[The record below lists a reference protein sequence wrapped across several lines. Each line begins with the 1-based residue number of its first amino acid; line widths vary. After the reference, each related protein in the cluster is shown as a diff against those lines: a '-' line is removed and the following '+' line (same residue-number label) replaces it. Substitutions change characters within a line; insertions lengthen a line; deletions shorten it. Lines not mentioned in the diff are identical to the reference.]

1 MAYSIKPTYEP
12 MTFQEMLQPYAVYGA
27 EADRQ
32 NEAYMKLLEDARSLE
47 DLKDSDVDSEE
58 YNKYVDFKNRI
69 NSMVDEIAT
78 TGLSR
83 QTRSNLNKYRAE
95 YQSDFANMV
104 DMIKRRGE
112 LVKQQRAYLAE
123 HPNAFFD
130 VDYSNTPAIKVVE
143 GSSYTPYD
151 MDTAEKQAASDIYN
165 LYLNKGKDTTTND
178 IAAVA
183 DSVRAAYNYDTL
195 DDNKKAK
202 VDSAI
207 TNGGMAAY
215 KAFTDY
221 AYKQQLDQAK
231 LAKAN
236 ADAYKSAYGRYQM
249 TGERVGGRSG
259 GSAGVVRGSAAGS
272 TGYSGRFEKHI
283 FPGAYGGVSVQMN
296 PSKDAKGNNVYTYK
310 GIDKKD
316 HVISEAD
323 YKATYVDDGRTT
335 YTDAEKEFLRNIYGG
350 IPVSGRYFGHDMTV
364 FKNNDGNIVKVV
376 DANGNIV
383 DTNGSSKVDIYK
395 AYKGVDKP
403 PRVMTLSS
411 DAYEN
416 LYSASGN
423 KYSKPFEYDG
433 TKKEY
438 IKSKR
443 DGEKIDQ
450 DVITNYEEYDDIMSR
465 YDSSNVYAGTKK
477 VLNEFIKE
485 ITGVGNDND
494 VMEKLKEVFN
504 LGYHIEITFY
514 GNARKNKIKQFQINL
529 IHDEDD
535 AKPQNTNNADNGGNN
550 NQNQDGQ
557 QQQQQQQQQSAD
569 SSSMNNNAS
578 AAASQIDTTAELN
591 ANAVID

>member
-27 EADRQ
+27 EEERQ
-32 NEAYMKLLEDARSLE
+32 NDAYMKLIEDARSLE
-47 DLKDSDVDSEE
+47 DLKDSGVDSEE

-69 NSMVDEIAT
+69 NSMVDEISA

-83 QTRSNLNKYRAE
+83 QTRDNLNKYRAE

-104 DMIKRRGE
+104 DRIKRRGE
-112 LVKQQRAYLAE
+112 LVKQQRTYLAE

-249 TGERVGGRSG
+249 TGERVGRSSG
-259 GSAGVVRGSAAGS
+259 GSAGVASGGAAGS
-272 TGYSGRFEKHI
+272 TGYSGRFVKHI
-283 FPGAYGGVSVQMN
+283 FPGVYGGVSVQMN

-323 YKATYVDDGRTT
+323 YKAMYVDDGRTT
-335 YTDAEKEFLRNIYGG
+335 YTNAEKEFLRNIYGG
-350 IPVSGRYFGHDMTV
+350 IPVSEKNFGYDMTV
-364 FKNNDGNIVKVV
+364 FKNNDGNVVKVV

-383 DTNGSSKVDIYK
+383 DTNGSSRTDIYK
-395 AYKGVDKP
+395 AYKGVDKLP
-403 PRVMTLSS
+403 KVMTLSS

-416 LYSASGN
+416 LYSVSGN
-423 KYSKPFEYDG
+423 KYKKPFEYDG

-438 IKSKR
+438 INSKR
-443 DGEKIDQ
+443 DGGQIKQ
-450 DVITNYEEYDDIMSR
+450 YVITDYEEYDDIMSGF
-465 YDSSNVYAGTKK
+465 DSSNVYAGAKK
-477 VLNEFIKE
+477 ALNEFIKE
-485 ITGVGNDND
+485 ITGVKDDND

-504 LGYHIEITFY
+504 LGYHIEVTFY
-514 GNARKNKIKQFQINL
+514 GNTRNNKIKQFQINL
-529 IHDEDD
+529 YRDEDD
-535 AKPQNTNNADNGGNN
+535 AKRQDNNKQNESSQEDN
-550 NQNQDGQ
+550 Q
-557 QQQQQQQQQSAD
+557 QHQTQQRTQRAD
-569 SSSMNNNAS
+569 SSSVSVNPAS
-578 AAASQIDTTAELN
+578 AESQIDTTAELN
-591 ANAVID
+591 GNIVIE

>member
-1 MAYSIKPTYEP
+1 

-27 EADRQ
+27 EEERQ
-32 NEAYMKLLEDARSLE
+32 NDAYMKLLEDARSLE
-47 DLKDSDVDSEE
+47 DLKDSSVDSEE

-69 NSMVDEIAT
+69 NSMVDEISA

-83 QTRSNLNKYRAE
+83 QTRDNLNKYRAE

-104 DMIKRRGE
+104 DRIKRRGE

-249 TGERVGGRSG
+249 TGERVGRSSG
-259 GSAGVVRGSAAGS
+259 GSAGVARGGTAGS

-283 FPGAYGGVSVQMN
+283 FPGVYGGVSVQMN

-323 YKATYVDDGRTT
+323 YKAMNVNDGRTT

-350 IPVSGRYFGHDMTV
+350 IPVSERYFGYDMTV
-364 FKNNDGNIVKVV
+364 FKNNDGNVVKVV

-383 DTNGSSKVDIYK
+383 DTNGSSRTDIYK
-395 AYKGVDKP
+395 AYKGVDKLP
-403 PRVMTLSS
+403 KVMTLSS

-416 LYSASGN
+416 LYSVSGN
-423 KYSKPFEYDG
+423 KYKKPFEYDG

-438 IKSKR
+438 INSKR
-443 DGEKIDQ
+443 DGEKIYQ

-477 VLNEFIKE
+477 ALNEFIKE
-485 ITGVGNDND
+485 ITGVKDDNE

-504 LGYHIEITFY
+504 LGYHIEVTFY
-514 GNARKNKIKQFQINL
+514 GNTRNNKIKQFQINL
-529 IHDEDD
+529 YRDEDD
-535 AKPQNTNNADNGGNN
+535 AKRQNN
-550 NQNQDGQ
+550 NKQNESSHEDNQ
-557 QQQQQQQQQSAD
+557 QQQTQQRTQRAD
-569 SSSMNNNAS
+569 SSSVSVNSAS
-578 AAASQIDTTAELN
+578 AEPQIDTTAELN
-591 ANAVID
+591 GNIVIE

>member
-12 MTFQEMLQPYAVYGA
+12 MTFQEMLQPYAVYSA
-27 EADRQ
+27 EEERQ
-32 NEAYMKLLEDARSLE
+32 NDAYMKLLEDARSLE
-47 DLKDSDVDSEE
+47 DLKDSGVDSEE

-69 NSMVDEIAT
+69 NSMVDEISA

-83 QTRSNLNKYRAE
+83 QTRDNLNKYRAE

-104 DMIKRRGE
+104 DRIKRRGE

-165 LYLNKGKDTTTND
+165 LYLNKGKNTTTND

-249 TGERVGGRSG
+249 TGERVGRSSG
-259 GSAGVVRGSAAGS
+259 GSAGVARGNTAGS

-283 FPGAYGGVSVQMN
+283 FPGVYGGVSIQMN

-323 YKATYVDDGRTT
+323 YKAMYVDDGRTT

-350 IPVSGRYFGHDMTV
+350 IPVSEKNFGYDMTV
-364 FKNNDGNIVKVV
+364 FKNNDGNVVKIVN
-376 DANGNIV
+376 ANGNIV
-383 DTNGSSKVDIYK
+383 DTNGSSKTDIYK
-395 AYKGVDKP
+395 AYKGVDKLP
-403 PRVMTLSS
+403 KVMTLSS

-416 LYSASGN
+416 LYSVSGN
-423 KYSKPFEYDG
+423 KYKKPFEYDG

-438 IKSKR
+438 INSKR
-443 DGEKIDQ
+443 NGEQIGQ
-450 DVITNYEEYDDIMSR
+450 DVITDYEEYDDIMSR
-465 YDSSNVYAGTKK
+465 YDSSNIYAGTKK
-477 VLNEFIKE
+477 ALNEFIKE
-485 ITGVGNDND
+485 ITGVKYDNE

-504 LGYHIEITFY
+504 LGYHIEVTFY
-514 GNARKNKIKQFQINL
+514 GNTRNNKIKQFQINL
-529 IHDEDD
+529 YRDEDD
-535 AKPQNTNNADNGGNN
+535 AKRQNN
-550 NQNQDGQ
+550 NKHNESSQEDNQ
-557 QQQQQQQQQSAD
+557 QQQTQQRTQRAD
-569 SSSMNNNAS
+569 SSRVSVNPAS
-578 AAASQIDTTAELN
+578 AEPQIDTTAELN
-591 ANAVID
+591 GNIVIE

>member
-27 EADRQ
+27 EEERQ
-32 NEAYMKLLEDARSLE
+32 NDAYMKLLEDARSLE
-47 DLKDSDVDSEE
+47 DLKDSGVDSEE

-69 NSMVDEIAT
+69 NSMVDEISA

-83 QTRSNLNKYRAE
+83 QTRDNLNKYRAE

-104 DMIKRRGE
+104 DRIKRRGE

-195 DDNKKAK
+195 DDNKKAR

-249 TGERVGGRSG
+249 TGERVGRSSG
-259 GSAGVVRGSAAGS
+259 GSASVVRGRTTGS

-283 FPGAYGGVSVQMN
+283 FPGEYGGVSVQMN

-323 YKATYVDDGRTT
+323 YKAMYVDDGRTT

-350 IPVSGRYFGHDMTV
+350 IPVSEKNFGYDMTV
-364 FKNNDGNIVKVV
+364 FKNNDGNVVKVV

-383 DTNGSSKVDIYK
+383 DTNGSSRTDIYK
-395 AYKGVDKP
+395 AYKGIDKLP
-403 PRVMTLSS
+403 KVMTLSS

-416 LYSASGN
+416 LYSVSGD
-423 KYSKPFEYDG
+423 KYKKPFEYDG

-438 IKSKR
+438 INSKR
-443 DGEKIDQ
+443 NGEKIDQ

-477 VLNEFIKE
+477 ALNEFIKE
-485 ITGVGNDND
+485 ITGVKDDNEM
-494 VMEKLKEVFN
+494 MEKLKEVFN
-504 LGYHIEITFY
+504 LGYHIEVTFY
-514 GNARKNKIKQFQINL
+514 GNTRNNKIKQFQINL
-529 IHDEDD
+529 YRDEDD
-535 AKPQNTNNADNGGNN
+535 AKRQNN
-550 NQNQDGQ
+550 NKRNESSQEDNQ
-557 QQQQQQQQQSAD
+557 QQQTQQRTQRAD
-569 SSSMNNNAS
+569 SSSVSVNPAS
-578 AAASQIDTTAELN
+578 AESQIDTTAELN
-591 ANAVID
+591 GNIVIE

>member
-1 MAYSIKPTYEP
+1 

-27 EADRQ
+27 EEERQ
-32 NEAYMKLLEDARSLE
+32 NDAYMKLLEDARSLE
-47 DLKDSDVDSEE
+47 DLKDSAVDSEE

-69 NSMVDEIAT
+69 NSMVDEISA

-83 QTRSNLNKYRAE
+83 QTRDNLNKYRAE
-95 YQSDFANMV
+95 YQSNFANMV
-104 DMIKRRGE
+104 DRIKRRGE

-183 DSVRAAYNYDTL
+183 NSVRAAYNYDTL

-221 AYKQQLDQAK
+221 VYKQQLNQAK

-249 TGERVGGRSG
+249 TGERVGRSSG
-259 GSAGVVRGSAAGS
+259 GSLGVVRGGTTGS
-272 TGYSGRFEKHI
+272 TGYSGIFEKHI

-323 YKATYVDDGRTT
+323 YKAMYVDDGRTT

-350 IPVSGRYFGHDMTV
+350 IPVSEKNFGYDMTV
-364 FKNNDGNIVKVV
+364 FKNNDGNVVKVV

-383 DTNGSSKVDIYK
+383 DTNGSSRTDIYK
-395 AYKGVDKP
+395 AYKGVDKLP
-403 PRVMTLSS
+403 KIMTLSS

-416 LYSASGN
+416 LYSVSGN
-423 KYSKPFEYDG
+423 KYKKPFEYDG

-438 IKSKR
+438 INSKR
-443 DGEKIDQ
+443 NGEQIDQ
-450 DVITNYEEYDDIMSR
+450 DVITDYEEYDDIMSR
-465 YDSSNVYAGTKK
+465 YDSSNIYAGTKK
-477 VLNEFIKE
+477 ALNEFIKE
-485 ITGVGNDND
+485 ITGVKYDNE

-504 LGYHIEITFY
+504 LGYHIEVTFY
-514 GNARKNKIKQFQINL
+514 GNTRNNKIKQFQINL
-529 IHDEDD
+529 YRDEDD
-535 AKPQNTNNADNGGNN
+535 AKRQNN
-550 NQNQDGQ
+550 NKQNESSQEDNQ
-557 QQQQQQQQQSAD
+557 QQQTQQRTQRAN
-569 SSSMNNNAS
+569 SSSVSVNQAS
-578 AAASQIDTTAELN
+578 VEPQIDTTAELN
-591 ANAVID
+591 GNIVIE

>member
-1 MAYSIKPTYEP
+1 

-27 EADRQ
+27 EEERQ
-32 NEAYMKLLEDARSLE
+32 NDAYMKLLEDARSLE
-47 DLKDSDVDSEE
+47 DLKDSGVDSEE

-69 NSMVDEIAT
+69 NSMVDEISA

-83 QTRSNLNKYRAE
+83 QTRDNLNKYRAE

-104 DMIKRRGE
+104 DRIKRRGE
-112 LVKQQRAYLAE
+112 LVKQQRAYLVE

-207 TNGGMAAY
+207 TNGGIAAY

-221 AYKQQLDQAK
+221 AYKQQLNQAK

-249 TGERVGGRSG
+249 TGERVGRSSG
-259 GSAGVVRGSAAGS
+259 GSAGVVRGRTTGS
-272 TGYSGRFEKHI
+272 TDYSGRFEKHI
-283 FPGAYGGVSVQMN
+283 FPGAYGGESVQMN
-296 PSKDAKGNNVYTYK
+296 PSKDAKGNNVYTDK

-323 YKATYVDDGRTT
+323 YKAMYVDDGRTT

-350 IPVSGRYFGHDMTV
+350 IPVSEKNFGYDMTV
-364 FKNNDGNIVKVV
+364 FKNNDGNVVKVV

-383 DTNGSSKVDIYK
+383 DTNGSSRTDIYK
-395 AYKGVDKP
+395 AYKGIDRLPK
-403 PRVMTLSS
+403 VMTLSS
-411 DAYEN
+411 DTYEN
-416 LYSASGN
+416 LYSVSGN
-423 KYSKPFEYDG
+423 KYKKPFEYDG

-438 IKSKR
+438 INSKR
-443 DGEKIDQ
+443 NGEKIDQ

-477 VLNEFIKE
+477 ALNEFIKE
-485 ITGVGNDND
+485 ITGVKDDNE

-504 LGYHIEITFY
+504 LGYHIEVTFY
-514 GNARKNKIKQFQINL
+514 GNTRNNKIKQFQINL
-529 IHDEDD
+529 YRDEDD
-535 AKPQNTNNADNGGNN
+535 AKRQNN
-550 NQNQDGQ
+550 NKRNESSQEDNQ
-557 QQQQQQQQQSAD
+557 QQQTQQRTQRAD
-569 SSSMNNNAS
+569 SSSVSVNSAS
-578 AAASQIDTTAELN
+578 AEPQIDTTAELN
-591 ANAVID
+591 GNIVIE

>member
-27 EADRQ
+27 EEERQ
-32 NEAYMKLLEDARSLE
+32 NDAYMKLLEDARSLE
-47 DLKDSDVDSEE
+47 DLKDSAVDSEE

-69 NSMVDEIAT
+69 NSMVDEISA

-83 QTRSNLNKYRAE
+83 QTRDNLNKYRAE

-104 DMIKRRGE
+104 DRIKRRGE

-165 LYLNKGKDTTTND
+165 LYLNKGKNTTTND

-249 TGERVGGRSG
+249 TGERVGRSSG
-259 GSAGVVRGSAAGS
+259 GSAGVARGGTAGS

-283 FPGAYGGVSVQMN
+283 FPGVYGGVSVQMN

-323 YKATYVDDGRTT
+323 YKSMYVDDGRTT

-350 IPVSGRYFGHDMTV
+350 IPVSEKNFGYDMTV
-364 FKNNDGNIVKVV
+364 FKNNDGNVVKVV
-376 DANGNIV
+376 NANGNIV
-383 DTNGSSKVDIYK
+383 DTNGSSKTDIYK
-395 AYKGVDKP
+395 AYKGVDKLP
-403 PRVMTLSS
+403 KVMTLSS

-416 LYSASGN
+416 LYSVSGN
-423 KYSKPFEYDG
+423 KYKKPFEYDG

-438 IKSKR
+438 INSKR
-443 DGEKIDQ
+443 NGEKIDQ
-450 DVITNYEEYDDIMSR
+450 DVITDYEEYDDIMSR

-477 VLNEFIKE
+477 ALNEFIKE
-485 ITGVGNDND
+485 ITGVKDDNE

-504 LGYHIEITFY
+504 LGYHIEVTFY
-514 GNARKNKIKQFQINL
+514 GNTRNNKIKQFQINL
-529 IHDEDD
+529 YRDEND
-535 AKPQNTNNADNGGNN
+535 AKRQNN
-550 NQNQDGQ
+550 NKQNESSQEDNQ
-557 QQQQQQQQQSAD
+557 QQQTQQRAQRAD
-569 SSSMNNNAS
+569 SSSVNVNHTS
-578 AAASQIDTTAELN
+578 AVPQIDTTAELN
-591 ANAVID
+591 GNIVIE

>member
-27 EADRQ
+27 EEERQ
-32 NEAYMKLLEDARSLE
+32 NDAYMKLLEDARSLE
-47 DLKDSDVDSEE
+47 DLKDSAVDSEE

-69 NSMVDEIAT
+69 NSMVDEISA

-83 QTRSNLNKYRAE
+83 QTRDNLNKYRAE
-95 YQSDFANMV
+95 YQSNFANIV
-104 DMIKRRGE
+104 DRIKRRGE
-112 LVKQQRAYLAE
+112 LVRQQRAYLAE

-202 VDSAI
+202 IDSAI

-249 TGERVGGRSG
+249 TGERVGRSSG
-259 GSAGVVRGSAAGS
+259 GSAGVTRGGTAGS

-323 YKATYVDDGRTT
+323 YKAMNVDDGRTT

-350 IPVSGRYFGHDMTV
+350 IPVSEKNFGYDMTV
-364 FKNNDGNIVKVV
+364 FKNNDGNVVKVV

-383 DTNGSSKVDIYK
+383 DTNGSSRTDIYK
-395 AYKGVDKP
+395 AYKGVDKLP
-403 PRVMTLSS
+403 KVMTLSS

-416 LYSASGN
+416 LYSVSGN
-423 KYSKPFEYDG
+423 KYKKPFEYDG

-438 IKSKR
+438 INSKR

-465 YDSSNVYAGTKK
+465 YDSSNIYAGTKK
-477 VLNEFIKE
+477 ALNEFIKE
-485 ITGVGNDND
+485 ITGVKDDNE

-504 LGYHIEITFY
+504 LGYHIEVTFY
-514 GNARKNKIKQFQINL
+514 GNTRNNKIKQFQINL
-529 IHDEDD
+529 YRDEDD
-535 AKPQNTNNADNGGNN
+535 AKRQNN
-550 NQNQDGQ
+550 NKQNESSQEDNQ
-557 QQQQQQQQQSAD
+557 QQQTQQRTQRAD
-569 SSSMNNNAS
+569 SSRVSVNPAS
-578 AAASQIDTTAELN
+578 AESQIDTTAELN
-591 ANAVID
+591 GNIVIE

>member
-27 EADRQ
+27 EEERQ
-32 NEAYMKLLEDARSLE
+32 NDAYMKLLEDARSLE
-47 DLKDSDVDSEE
+47 DLKDIAVDSEE

-69 NSMVDEIAT
+69 NSMVDEISA

-83 QTRSNLNKYRAE
+83 QTRDNLNKYRAE
-95 YQSDFANMV
+95 YQSNFANMV
-104 DMIKRRGE
+104 DRIKRRGE

-165 LYLNKGKDTTTND
+165 LYLNKGKNTTTND

-249 TGERVGGRSG
+249 TGERVGRSSG
-259 GSAGVVRGSAAGS
+259 GSAGITRGGTAGS

-323 YKATYVDDGRTT
+323 YKAMNVDDGRTT

-350 IPVSGRYFGHDMTV
+350 IPVSEKNFGYDMTV
-364 FKNNDGNIVKVV
+364 FKNNDGNVVKVV

-383 DTNGSSKVDIYK
+383 DTNGSSRTDIYK
-395 AYKGVDKP
+395 AYKGVDKLP
-403 PRVMTLSS
+403 KVMTLSS

-416 LYSASGN
+416 LYSVSGN
-423 KYSKPFEYDG
+423 KYKKPFEYDG

-438 IKSKR
+438 INSKR

-477 VLNEFIKE
+477 ALNEFIKE
-485 ITGVGNDND
+485 ITGVKDDNE

-504 LGYHIEITFY
+504 LGYHIEVTFY
-514 GNARKNKIKQFQINL
+514 GNTRNNKIKQFQINL
-529 IHDEDD
+529 YRDEDD
-535 AKPQNTNNADNGGNN
+535 AKRQNN
-550 NQNQDGQ
+550 NKRNESSQEDNQ
-557 QQQQQQQQQSAD
+557 QQQTQQQTQRAD
-569 SSSMNNNAS
+569 SSSVSVNSAS
-578 AAASQIDTTAELN
+578 AEPQIDTTAELN
-591 ANAVID
+591 GNIVIE

>member
-27 EADRQ
+27 EEERQ
-32 NEAYMKLLEDARSLE
+32 NDAYMKLLEDARSLE
-47 DLKDSDVDSEE
+47 DLKDSTVDSEE

-69 NSMVDEIAT
+69 NSMVDEISA

-83 QTRSNLNKYRAE
+83 QTRDNLNKYRAE

-104 DMIKRRGE
+104 DRIKRRGE

-221 AYKQQLDQAK
+221 AYKQQLNQAK

-249 TGERVGGRSG
+249 TGERVGRSSG
-259 GSAGVVRGSAAGS
+259 GSSGVVRGGTTGS

-323 YKATYVDDGRTT
+323 YKAMYVDDGRTT

-350 IPVSGRYFGHDMTV
+350 IPVSEKNFGYDMTV
-364 FKNNDGNIVKVV
+364 FKNNDGNVVKVV

-383 DTNGSSKVDIYK
+383 DTNGSSRTDIYK
-395 AYKGVDKP
+395 AYKGIDKLP
-403 PRVMTLSS
+403 KVMTLSS

-416 LYSASGN
+416 LYSVSGN
-423 KYSKPFEYDG
+423 KYKKPFEYDG

-438 IKSKR
+438 INSKR

-477 VLNEFIKE
+477 ALNEFIKE
-485 ITGVGNDND
+485 ITGVKDDNE

-504 LGYHIEITFY
+504 LGYHIEVTFY
-514 GNARKNKIKQFQINL
+514 GNTRNNKIKQFQINL
-529 IHDEDD
+529 YRDEDD
-535 AKPQNTNNADNGGNN
+535 AKRQNN
-550 NQNQDGQ
+550 NKQNESSQKDNQ
-557 QQQQQQQQQSAD
+557 QQQTQQRTQRAD
-569 SSSMNNNAS
+569 SSSVSVNPAS
-578 AAASQIDTTAELN
+578 AESQIDTTAELN
-591 ANAVID
+591 GNIVIE

>member
-27 EADRQ
+27 EEERQ
-32 NEAYMKLLEDARSLE
+32 NDAYMKLLEDARSLE
-47 DLKDSDVDSEE
+47 DLKDSGVDSEE

-69 NSMVDEIAT
+69 NSMVDEISA

-83 QTRSNLNKYRAE
+83 QTRDNLNKYRAE

-104 DMIKRRGE
+104 DRIKRRGE

-183 DSVRAAYNYDTL
+183 NSVRAAYNYDTL

-221 AYKQQLDQAK
+221 VYKQQLNQAK

-249 TGERVGGRSG
+249 TGERVGRSSG
-259 GSAGVVRGSAAGS
+259 GSLGVVRGGTTGS
-272 TGYSGRFEKHI
+272 TGYSGIFEKHI

-323 YKATYVDDGRTT
+323 YKAMYVDDGRTT

-350 IPVSGRYFGHDMTV
+350 IPVSEKNFGYDMTV
-364 FKNNDGNIVKVV
+364 FKNNDGNVVKVV
-376 DANGNIV
+376 NANGNIV
-383 DTNGSSKVDIYK
+383 DTNGSSKTDIYK
-395 AYKGVDKP
+395 AYKGVDKLP
-403 PRVMTLSS
+403 KVMTLSS

-416 LYSASGN
+416 LYSVSGN
-423 KYSKPFEYDG
+423 KYKKPFEYDG

-438 IKSKR
+438 INSKR

-477 VLNEFIKE
+477 ALNEFIKE
-485 ITGVGNDND
+485 ITGVKDDNE

-504 LGYHIEITFY
+504 LGYHIEVTFY
-514 GNARKNKIKQFQINL
+514 GNTRNNKIKQFQINL
-529 IHDEDD
+529 YRDEDD
-535 AKPQNTNNADNGGNN
+535 AKRQNN
-550 NQNQDGQ
+550 NKQNESSQEDNQ
-557 QQQQQQQQQSAD
+557 QQQTQQRTQRAD
-569 SSSMNNNAS
+569 SSSVSVNPAS
-578 AAASQIDTTAELN
+578 AEPQIDTTAELN
-591 ANAVID
+591 GNIVIE

>member
-27 EADRQ
+27 EEERQ
-32 NEAYMKLLEDARSLE
+32 NDAYMKLLEDARSLE
-47 DLKDSDVDSEE
+47 DLKDSSVDSEE

-69 NSMVDEIAT
+69 NSMVDEISA

-83 QTRSNLNKYRAE
+83 QTRDNLNKYRAE
-95 YQSDFANMV
+95 YQSNFANMV
-104 DMIKRRGE
+104 DRIKRRGE

-221 AYKQQLDQAK
+221 AYKQQLNQAK

-249 TGERVGGRSG
+249 TGERVGRSSG
-259 GSAGVVRGSAAGS
+259 GSAGVVRGRTTGS

-323 YKATYVDDGRTT
+323 YKAMYVDDGRTT

-350 IPVSGRYFGHDMTV
+350 IPVSERYFGYDMTV
-364 FKNNDGNIVKVV
+364 FKNNDGNVVKVV
-376 DANGNIV
+376 NANGNIV
-383 DTNGSSKVDIYK
+383 DTNGSSRTDIYK
-395 AYKGVDKP
+395 AYKGIDKLP
-403 PRVMTLSS
+403 KVMTLSS

-416 LYSASGN
+416 LYSVNGN
-423 KYSKPFEYDG
+423 KYKKPFEYDG

-438 IKSKR
+438 INSKR
-443 DGEKIDQ
+443 DGEQIDQ
-450 DVITNYEEYDDIMSR
+450 DVITDYEEYDDIMSK
-465 YDSSNVYAGTKK
+465 YDSSNIYAGTKK
-477 VLNEFIKE
+477 ALNEFIKE
-485 ITGVGNDND
+485 ITGVKDDNE

-504 LGYHIEITFY
+504 LGYHIEVTFY
-514 GNARKNKIKQFQINL
+514 GNTRNNKIKQFQINL
-529 IHDEDD
+529 YRDEDD
-535 AKPQNTNNADNGGNN
+535 AKRQNN
-550 NQNQDGQ
+550 NKQNESSQEDNQ
-557 QQQQQQQQQSAD
+557 QQQTHQRTQRAD
-569 SSSMNNNAS
+569 SSSVSVNPAS
-578 AAASQIDTTAELN
+578 AESQIDTTAELN
-591 ANAVID
+591 GNIVIE

>member
-27 EADRQ
+27 EEERQ
-32 NEAYMKLLEDARSLE
+32 NDAYMKLLEDARSLE
-47 DLKDSDVDSEE
+47 DLKDSAVDSEE

-69 NSMVDEIAT
+69 NSMVDEISA

-83 QTRSNLNKYRAE
+83 QTRDNLNKYRAE
-95 YQSDFANMV
+95 YQSNFANMV
-104 DMIKRRGE
+104 DRIKRRGE
-112 LVKQQRAYLAE
+112 LVRQQRAYLAE

-165 LYLNKGKDTTTND
+165 LYLNKGKDATTND
-178 IAAVA
+178 IAAIA

-195 DDNKKAK
+195 DDNNKAK

-221 AYKQQLDQAK
+221 AYKQQLNQAK

-249 TGERVGGRSG
+249 TGERVGRSSG
-259 GSAGVVRGSAAGS
+259 GSAGIARGGTTGS
-272 TGYSGRFEKHI
+272 TGYLGRFEKHI

-296 PSKDAKGNNVYTYK
+296 PSRDAKGNNVYTYK

-323 YKATYVDDGRTT
+323 YKAMYVDDGRTT

-350 IPVSGRYFGHDMTV
+350 IPVSEKNFGYDMTV
-364 FKNNDGNIVKVV
+364 FKNNDGNVVKVV

-383 DTNGSSKVDIYK
+383 DTNGSSRTDIYK
-395 AYKGVDKP
+395 AYKGVDKLP
-403 PRVMTLSS
+403 KVMTLSS

-416 LYSASGN
+416 LYSVSGN
-423 KYSKPFEYDG
+423 KYKKPFEYDG

-438 IKSKR
+438 INSKR

-477 VLNEFIKE
+477 ALNEFIKE
-485 ITGVGNDND
+485 ITGVKDDNE

-504 LGYHIEITFY
+504 LGYHIEVTFY
-514 GNARKNKIKQFQINL
+514 GNTRNNKIKQFQINL
-529 IHDEDD
+529 YRDEDN
-535 AKPQNTNNADNGGNN
+535 AKRQNN
-550 NQNQDGQ
+550 NKQNESSQEDNQ
-557 QQQQQQQQQSAD
+557 QQQTQQRTQIAD
-569 SSSMNNNAS
+569 SSKVSVNPAS
-578 AAASQIDTTAELN
+578 AESQIDTTAELN
-591 ANAVID
+591 GNIVIE

>member
-27 EADRQ
+27 EEERQ
-32 NEAYMKLLEDARSLE
+32 NDAYMKLLEDARSLE
-47 DLKDSDVDSEE
+47 DLKDSGVDSEE

-69 NSMVDEIAT
+69 NSMVDEISA

-83 QTRSNLNKYRAE
+83 QTRDNLNKYRTE
-95 YQSDFANMV
+95 YQSNFANMV
-104 DMIKRRGE
+104 DRIKRRGE

-165 LYLNKGKDTTTND
+165 LYLNKGKNTTTND

-195 DDNKKAK
+195 DDNNKAK

-249 TGERVGGRSG
+249 TGERVGRSSG
-259 GSAGVVRGSAAGS
+259 GSAGVARGGTAGS

-283 FPGAYGGVSVQMN
+283 FPGVYGGVSIQMN

-323 YKATYVDDGRTT
+323 YKAMYVDDGRTT

-350 IPVSGRYFGHDMTV
+350 IPVSEKNFGYDMTV
-364 FKNNDGNIVKVV
+364 FKNNDGNVVKVV
-376 DANGNIV
+376 NANGNIV
-383 DTNGSSKVDIYK
+383 DTNGSSRTDIYK
-395 AYKGVDKP
+395 AYKGVDKLP
-403 PRVMTLSS
+403 KVMTLSS

-416 LYSASGN
+416 LYSVSGN
-423 KYSKPFEYDG
+423 KYKKPFEYDG

-438 IKSKR
+438 INSKR
-443 DGEKIDQ
+443 NGEKIDQ

-477 VLNEFIKE
+477 ALNEFIKE
-485 ITGVGNDND
+485 ITGVKNDND

-504 LGYHIEITFY
+504 LGYHIEVTFY
-514 GNARKNKIKQFQINL
+514 GNTRNNKIKQFQINL
-529 IHDEDD
+529 YRDEDD
-535 AKPQNTNNADNGGNN
+535 AKRQNN
-550 NQNQDGQ
+550 NKQNESSQEDNQ
-557 QQQQQQQQQSAD
+557 QQQTQQRTQRAD
-569 SSSMNNNAS
+569 SSSVSVNPAS
-578 AAASQIDTTAELN
+578 AVPQIDTTAELN
-591 ANAVID
+591 GNIVIE

>member
-27 EADRQ
+27 EEERQ
-32 NEAYMKLLEDARSLE
+32 NDAYMKLLEDARSLE
-47 DLKDSDVDSEE
+47 DLKDSAVDSEE

-69 NSMVDEIAT
+69 NSMVDEISA

-83 QTRSNLNKYRAE
+83 QTRDNLNKYRAE

-104 DMIKRRGE
+104 DRIKRRGE
-112 LVKQQRAYLAE
+112 LVRQQRAYLAE

-221 AYKQQLDQAK
+221 AYKQQLNQAK

-249 TGERVGGRSG
+249 TGERVGRSSG
-259 GSAGVVRGSAAGS
+259 GSAGIAGGGTAGS

-323 YKATYVDDGRTT
+323 YKAMNVDDGRTT
-335 YTDAEKEFLRNIYGG
+335 YTEAEKEFLRNIYGG
-350 IPVSGRYFGHDMTV
+350 IPVSEKNFGYDMTV
-364 FKNNDGNIVKVV
+364 FKNNDGNVVKVV
-376 DANGNIV
+376 NANGNIV
-383 DTNGSSKVDIYK
+383 DTNGSSRTDIYK
-395 AYKGVDKP
+395 AYKGVDKLP
-403 PRVMTLSS
+403 KVMTLSS

-416 LYSASGN
+416 LYSISGN
-423 KYSKPFEYDG
+423 KYKKPFEYDG

-438 IKSKR
+438 INSKR

-477 VLNEFIKE
+477 ALNEFIKE
-485 ITGVGNDND
+485 ITGVKDDNE

-514 GNARKNKIKQFQINL
+514 GNTRNNKIKQFQINL
-529 IHDEDD
+529 YRDEDD
-535 AKPQNTNNADNGGNN
+535 AKRQNN
-550 NQNQDGQ
+550 NKQNESSQEDNQ
-557 QQQQQQQQQSAD
+557 QQQTQQRTQRAD
-569 SSSMNNNAS
+569 SSSVSVSPAS
-578 AAASQIDTTAELN
+578 AESQIDTTAELN
-591 ANAVID
+591 GNIVIE

>member
-27 EADRQ
+27 EEERQ
-32 NEAYMKLLEDARSLE
+32 NDAYMKLLEDARSLE
-47 DLKDSDVDSEE
+47 DLKDSAVDSEE

-69 NSMVDEIAT
+69 NSMVDEISA

-83 QTRSNLNKYRAE
+83 QTRDNLNKYRAE
-95 YQSDFANMV
+95 YQSNFANMV
-104 DMIKRRGE
+104 DRIKRRGE
-112 LVKQQRAYLAE
+112 LVRQQRAYLAE

-195 DDNKKAK
+195 DDNKKAR

-249 TGERVGGRSG
+249 TGERVGRSRG
-259 GSAGVVRGSAAGS
+259 GSAGVTRGGTAGS

-283 FPGAYGGVSVQMN
+283 FPGIYGGVSVQMN

-323 YKATYVDDGRTT
+323 YKAMYVDDGRTT

-350 IPVSGRYFGHDMTV
+350 IPVSEKNFGYDMTV
-364 FKNNDGNIVKVV
+364 FKNNDGNVVKVV

-383 DTNGSSKVDIYK
+383 DTNGSSRTDIYK
-395 AYKGVDKP
+395 AYKGVDKLP
-403 PRVMTLSS
+403 KVMTLSS

-416 LYSASGN
+416 LYSVSGN
-423 KYSKPFEYDG
+423 KYKKPFEYDG

-438 IKSKR
+438 INSKK

-477 VLNEFIKE
+477 ALNEFIKE
-485 ITGVGNDND
+485 ITGVRDDNE

-504 LGYHIEITFY
+504 LGYHIEVTFY
-514 GNARKNKIKQFQINL
+514 GNTRNNKIKQFQINL
-529 IHDEDD
+529 YRDEDD
-535 AKPQNTNNADNGGNN
+535 AKRQNN
-550 NQNQDGQ
+550 NKQNESSQEDNQ
-557 QQQQQQQQQSAD
+557 QQQTQQRTQRAD
-569 SSSMNNNAS
+569 SSRVSVNPAS
-578 AAASQIDTTAELN
+578 AESQIDTTAELN
-591 ANAVID
+591 GNIVIE

>member
-27 EADRQ
+27 EEERQ
-32 NEAYMKLLEDARSLE
+32 NDAYMKLLEDARSLE
-47 DLKDSDVDSEE
+47 DLKDSAVDNEE

-69 NSMVDEIAT
+69 NSMVDEISA

-83 QTRSNLNKYRAE
+83 QTRDNLNKYRAE

-104 DMIKRRGE
+104 DRIKRRGE

-151 MDTAEKQAASDIYN
+151 MDTAEKQVASDIYN

-249 TGERVGGRSG
+249 TGERVGRSSG
-259 GSAGVVRGSAAGS
+259 GSAGVVRGRTTGS

-323 YKATYVDDGRTT
+323 YKAMYVDDGRTT

-350 IPVSGRYFGHDMTV
+350 IPVSEKNFGYDMTV
-364 FKNNDGNIVKVV
+364 FKNNDGNVVKVV

-383 DTNGSSKVDIYK
+383 DTNGSSRTDIYK
-395 AYKGVDKP
+395 AYKGIDKLP
-403 PRVMTLSS
+403 KVMTLSS

-416 LYSASGN
+416 LYSVNGN
-423 KYSKPFEYDG
+423 KYKKPFEYNG

-438 IKSKR
+438 INSKR
-443 DGEKIDQ
+443 DGEQIDQ
-450 DVITNYEEYDDIMSR
+450 DVITDYDEYDDIMSK
-465 YDSSNVYAGTKK
+465 YDSSNIYAGTKK
-477 VLNEFIKE
+477 ALNEFIKE
-485 ITGVGNDND
+485 ITGVKDDNE

-504 LGYHIEITFY
+504 LGYHIEVTFY
-514 GNARKNKIKQFQINL
+514 GNTRNNKIKQFQINL
-529 IHDEDD
+529 YRDEDD
-535 AKPQNTNNADNGGNN
+535 AKRQNN
-550 NQNQDGQ
+550 NKQNESSQEDNQ
-557 QQQQQQQQQSAD
+557 QQQTQQRTQRAD
-569 SSSMNNNAS
+569 SSSVSVNPAS
-578 AAASQIDTTAELN
+578 AESQIDTTAELN
-591 ANAVID
+591 GNIVIE

>member
-27 EADRQ
+27 EEERQ
-32 NEAYMKLLEDARSLE
+32 NDAYMKLLEDARSLE
-47 DLKDSDVDSEE
+47 DLKDSAVDSEE

-69 NSMVDEIAT
+69 NSMVDEISA

-83 QTRSNLNKYRAE
+83 QTRDNLNKYRAE
-95 YQSDFANMV
+95 YQSNFANMV
-104 DMIKRRGE
+104 DRIKRRGE

-183 DSVRAAYNYDTL
+183 NSVRAAYNYDTL

-221 AYKQQLDQAK
+221 VYKQQLNQAK

-249 TGERVGGRSG
+249 TGERVGRSSG
-259 GSAGVVRGSAAGS
+259 GSLGVVRGGTTGS
-272 TGYSGRFEKHI
+272 TGYSGIFEKHI

-323 YKATYVDDGRTT
+323 YKAMYVDDGRTT

-350 IPVSGRYFGHDMTV
+350 IPVSEKNFGYDMTV
-364 FKNNDGNIVKVV
+364 FKNNDGNVVKVV
-376 DANGNIV
+376 NANGNIV
-383 DTNGSSKVDIYK
+383 DTNGSSKTDIYK
-395 AYKGVDKP
+395 AYKGVDKLP
-403 PRVMTLSS
+403 KVMTLSS

-416 LYSASGN
+416 LYSVSGN
-423 KYSKPFEYDG
+423 KYKKPFEYDG

-438 IKSKR
+438 INSKR
-443 DGEKIDQ
+443 NGEQIDQ
-450 DVITNYEEYDDIMSR
+450 DVITDYEEYDDIMSR
-465 YDSSNVYAGTKK
+465 YDSSNIYAGTKK
-477 VLNEFIKE
+477 ALNEFIKE
-485 ITGVGNDND
+485 ITGVKYDNE

-504 LGYHIEITFY
+504 LGYHIEVTFY
-514 GNARKNKIKQFQINL
+514 GNTRNNKIKQFQINL
-529 IHDEDD
+529 YRDEDD
-535 AKPQNTNNADNGGNN
+535 AKRQNN
-550 NQNQDGQ
+550 NKQNESSQEDNQ
-557 QQQQQQQQQSAD
+557 QQQTQQRTQRAD
-569 SSSMNNNAS
+569 SSSVSVNPAS
-578 AAASQIDTTAELN
+578 AEPQIDTTAELN
-591 ANAVID
+591 GNIVIE

>member
-1 MAYSIKPTYEP
+1 

-27 EADRQ
+27 EEERQ
-32 NEAYMKLLEDARSLE
+32 NDAYMKLLEDARSLE
-47 DLKDSDVDSEE
+47 DLKDSGVDSEE

-69 NSMVDEIAT
+69 NSMVDEISA

-83 QTRSNLNKYRAE
+83 QTRDNLNKYRAE

-104 DMIKRRGE
+104 DRIKRRGE

-221 AYKQQLDQAK
+221 AYKQQLNQAK

-249 TGERVGGRSG
+249 TGERVGRSSG
-259 GSAGVVRGSAAGS
+259 GSSGVVRGGTTGS
-272 TGYSGRFEKHI
+272 TGYSGIFEKHI
-283 FPGAYGGVSVQMN
+283 FPGIYGGVSVQMN

-323 YKATYVDDGRTT
+323 YKAMYVDDGRTT

-350 IPVSGRYFGHDMTV
+350 IPVSEKNFGYDMTV
-364 FKNNDGNIVKVV
+364 FKNNDGNVVKVV

-383 DTNGSSKVDIYK
+383 DTNGSSRTDIYK
-395 AYKGVDKP
+395 AYKGIDKLP
-403 PRVMTLSS
+403 KVMTLSS

-416 LYSASGN
+416 LYSVSGN
-423 KYSKPFEYDG
+423 KYKKPFEYDG

-438 IKSKR
+438 INSKR

-477 VLNEFIKE
+477 ALNEFIKE
-485 ITGVGNDND
+485 ITGVKDDNE

-504 LGYHIEITFY
+504 LGYHIEVTFY
-514 GNARKNKIKQFQINL
+514 GNTRNNKIKQFQINL
-529 IHDEDD
+529 YRDEDD
-535 AKPQNTNNADNGGNN
+535 AKRQNN
-550 NQNQDGQ
+550 NKQNESSQEDNQ
-557 QQQQQQQQQSAD
+557 QQQTQQRAQRAD
-569 SSSMNNNAS
+569 SSSVSVNPAS
-578 AAASQIDTTAELN
+578 AESQIDTTAELN
-591 ANAVID
+591 GNIVIE

>member
-27 EADRQ
+27 EEERQ
-32 NEAYMKLLEDARSLE
+32 NDAYMKLLEDARSLE
-47 DLKDSDVDSEE
+47 DLKDSGVDSEE

-69 NSMVDEIAT
+69 NSMVDEISA

-83 QTRSNLNKYRAE
+83 QTRDNLNKYRAE
-95 YQSDFANMV
+95 YQSNFANMV
-104 DMIKRRGE
+104 DRIKRRGE

-221 AYKQQLDQAK
+221 AYKQQLNQAK

-249 TGERVGGRSG
+249 TGERVGRSSG
-259 GSAGVVRGSAAGS
+259 GSAGVVRGRTTGS
-272 TGYSGRFEKHI
+272 TDYSGRFEKHI

-323 YKATYVDDGRTT
+323 YKAMYVDDGRTT

-350 IPVSGRYFGHDMTV
+350 IPVSEKNFGYDMTV
-364 FKNNDGNIVKVV
+364 FKNNDGNVVKVV

-383 DTNGSSKVDIYK
+383 DTNGSSRTDIYK
-395 AYKGVDKP
+395 AYKGIDKLP
-403 PRVMTLSS
+403 KVMTLSS

-416 LYSASGN
+416 LYSVSGD
-423 KYSKPFEYDG
+423 KYKKPFEYDG

-438 IKSKR
+438 INSKR
-443 DGEKIDQ
+443 NGEKIDQ

-477 VLNEFIKE
+477 ALNEFIKE
-485 ITGVGNDND
+485 ITGVKDDNE

-504 LGYHIEITFY
+504 LGYHIEVTFY
-514 GNARKNKIKQFQINL
+514 GNTRNNKIKQFQINL
-529 IHDEDD
+529 YRDEDD
-535 AKPQNTNNADNGGNN
+535 AKRQNN
-550 NQNQDGQ
+550 NKQNESSQEDNQ
-557 QQQQQQQQQSAD
+557 QQQTQQRAQRAD
-569 SSSMNNNAS
+569 SSSVSVNPAS
-578 AAASQIDTTAELN
+578 AESQIDTTAELN
-591 ANAVID
+591 GNIVIE

>member
-1 MAYSIKPTYEP
+1 

-27 EADRQ
+27 EEERQ
-32 NEAYMKLLEDARSLE
+32 NDAYMKLLEDAKSLE
-47 DLKDSDVDSEE
+47 DLKDSAVDSEE

-69 NSMVDEIAT
+69 NSMVDEISA

-83 QTRSNLNKYRAE
+83 QTRDNLNKYRAE

-104 DMIKRRGE
+104 DRIKRRGE
-112 LVKQQRAYLAE
+112 LVRQQRAYLAE

-130 VDYSNTPAIKVVE
+130 VDYSNTPAIKVIE

-249 TGERVGGRSG
+249 TGERVGRSSG
-259 GSAGVVRGSAAGS
+259 GSAGVARGGTAGS

-283 FPGAYGGVSVQMN
+283 FPGVYGGVSVQMN

-323 YKATYVDDGRTT
+323 YKAMNVDDGRTT

-350 IPVSGRYFGHDMTV
+350 IPVSEKNFGYDMTV
-364 FKNNDGNIVKVV
+364 FKNNDGNVVKVV

-383 DTNGSSKVDIYK
+383 DTNGSSRTDIYK
-395 AYKGVDKP
+395 AYKGVDKLP
-403 PRVMTLSS
+403 KVMTLSS

-416 LYSASGN
+416 LYSVSGN
-423 KYSKPFEYDG
+423 KYKKPFEYDG

-438 IKSKR
+438 INSKR

-450 DVITNYEEYDDIMSR
+450 DVITNYEEYDGIMSR
-465 YDSSNVYAGTKK
+465 YDSSNIYAGTKK
-477 VLNEFIKE
+477 ALNEFIKE
-485 ITGVGNDND
+485 ITGVKDDNE

-504 LGYHIEITFY
+504 LGYHIEVTFY
-514 GNARKNKIKQFQINL
+514 GNTRNNKIKQFQINL
-529 IHDEDD
+529 YRDEDD
-535 AKPQNTNNADNGGNN
+535 AKRQNN
-550 NQNQDGQ
+550 NKQNESSQEDNQ
-557 QQQQQQQQQSAD
+557 QQQTQQRTQRAD
-569 SSSMNNNAS
+569 SSRVSVNPAS
-578 AAASQIDTTAELN
+578 AESQIDTTAELN
-591 ANAVID
+591 GNIVIE

>member
-1 MAYSIKPTYEP
+1 

-27 EADRQ
+27 EEERQ
-32 NEAYMKLLEDARSLE
+32 NDAYMKLLEDARSLE
-47 DLKDSDVDSEE
+47 DLKDSTVDSEE

-69 NSMVDEIAT
+69 NSMVDEISA

-83 QTRSNLNKYRAE
+83 QTRDNLNKYRAE
-95 YQSDFANMV
+95 YQSNFANMV
-104 DMIKRRGE
+104 DRIKRRGE
-112 LVKQQRAYLAE
+112 LVRQQRAYLAE

-130 VDYSNTPAIKVVE
+130 IDYSNTPAIKVVE

-165 LYLNKGKDTTTND
+165 IYLNKGKDTTTND

-249 TGERVGGRSG
+249 TGERVGRSRG
-259 GSAGVVRGSAAGS
+259 GSAGVTRGGTAGS

-323 YKATYVDDGRTT
+323 YKAMYVDDGRTT

-350 IPVSGRYFGHDMTV
+350 IPVSEKNFGYDMTV
-364 FKNNDGNIVKVV
+364 FKNNDGNVVKVV
-376 DANGNIV
+376 NANGNIV
-383 DTNGSSKVDIYK
+383 DTNGSSKTDIYK
-395 AYKGVDKP
+395 AYKGVDKLP
-403 PRVMTLSS
+403 KVMTLSS

-416 LYSASGN
+416 LYSVSGN
-423 KYSKPFEYDG
+423 KYKKPFEYDG

-438 IKSKR
+438 INSKR
-443 DGEKIDQ
+443 NGEQIDQ

-477 VLNEFIKE
+477 ALNEFIKE
-485 ITGVGNDND
+485 ITGVKDDNE

-504 LGYHIEITFY
+504 LGYHIEVTFY
-514 GNARKNKIKQFQINL
+514 GNTRNNKIKQFQINL
-529 IHDEDD
+529 YRDEDD
-535 AKPQNTNNADNGGNN
+535 AKRQNDNK
-550 NQNQDGQ
+550 QNESSQEDNQ
-557 QQQQQQQQQSAD
+557 QQQTQQRTQRAD
-569 SSSMNNNAS
+569 SSSVSVNHTS
-578 AAASQIDTTAELN
+578 AVPQIDTTAELN
-591 ANAVID
+591 GNIVIE

>member
-27 EADRQ
+27 EEERQ
-32 NEAYMKLLEDARSLE
+32 NDAYMKLLEDARSLE
-47 DLKDSDVDSEE
+47 DLKDSGVDSEE

-69 NSMVDEIAT
+69 NSMVDEISA

-83 QTRSNLNKYRAE
+83 QTRDNLNKYRAE

-104 DMIKRRGE
+104 DRIKRRGE
-112 LVKQQRAYLAE
+112 LVRQQRAYLAE

-183 DSVRAAYNYDTL
+183 DSVRSAYNYDTL

-221 AYKQQLDQAK
+221 AYKQQLNQAK

-249 TGERVGGRSG
+249 TGERVGRSSG
-259 GSAGVVRGSAAGS
+259 GSASVVRGRTTGS

-283 FPGAYGGVSVQMN
+283 FPGVYGGVSVQMN

-323 YKATYVDDGRTT
+323 YKAMYVDDGRTT

-350 IPVSGRYFGHDMTV
+350 IPVSEKNFGYDMTV
-364 FKNNDGNIVKVV
+364 FKNNDGNVVKVV

-383 DTNGSSKVDIYK
+383 DTNGSSRTDIYK
-395 AYKGVDKP
+395 AYKGVDKLP
-403 PRVMTLSS
+403 KVMTLSS

-416 LYSASGN
+416 LYSVSGD
-423 KYSKPFEYDG
+423 KYKKPFEYDG

-438 IKSKR
+438 INSKR
-443 DGEKIDQ
+443 NGEKIDQ

-477 VLNEFIKE
+477 ALNEFIKE
-485 ITGVGNDND
+485 ITGVKDDNE

-504 LGYHIEITFY
+504 LGYHIEVTFY
-514 GNARKNKIKQFQINL
+514 GNTRNNKIKQFQINL
-529 IHDEDD
+529 YRDEDD
-535 AKPQNTNNADNGGNN
+535 AKRQNN
-550 NQNQDGQ
+550 NKQNESSQEDNQ
-557 QQQQQQQQQSAD
+557 QHQTQQRAQRAD
-569 SSSMNNNAS
+569 SSSVSVNPAS
-578 AAASQIDTTAELN
+578 AESQIDTTAELN
-591 ANAVID
+591 GNIVIE

>member
-27 EADRQ
+27 EEERQ
-32 NEAYMKLLEDARSLE
+32 NDAYMKLLEDARSLE
-47 DLKDSDVDSEE
+47 DLKDSAVDSEE

-69 NSMVDEIAT
+69 NSMVDEISA

-83 QTRSNLNKYRAE
+83 QTRDNLNKYRAE

-104 DMIKRRGE
+104 DRIKRRGE

-178 IAAVA
+178 IAAIA

-202 VDSAI
+202 IDSAI

-249 TGERVGGRSG
+249 TGERVGRSRG
-259 GSAGVVRGSAAGS
+259 GSAGVTRDGTTGS

-323 YKATYVDDGRTT
+323 YKAMNVNDGRTT

-350 IPVSGRYFGHDMTV
+350 IPVSEKNFGYDMTV
-364 FKNNDGNIVKVV
+364 FKNNDGNVVKVV

-383 DTNGSSKVDIYK
+383 DTNGSLRTDIYK
-395 AYKGVDKP
+395 AYKGVDKLP
-403 PRVMTLSS
+403 KVMTLSS

-416 LYSASGN
+416 LYSVNGN
-423 KYSKPFEYDG
+423 KYKKPFEYDG

-438 IKSKR
+438 INSKR
-443 DGEKIDQ
+443 NGEKIDQ

-477 VLNEFIKE
+477 ALNEFTKE
-485 ITGVGNDND
+485 ITGVKDDND

-504 LGYHIEITFY
+504 LGYHIEVTFY
-514 GNARKNKIKQFQINL
+514 GNTRNNKIKQFQINL
-529 IHDEDD
+529 YRDEDD
-535 AKPQNTNNADNGGNN
+535 AKRQNN
-550 NQNQDGQ
+550 NKRNESSQEDNQ
-557 QQQQQQQQQSAD
+557 QQQTQQRTQRAD
-569 SSSMNNNAS
+569 SSSVNISPAS
-578 AAASQIDTTAELN
+578 AESQIDTTAELN
-591 ANAVID
+591 GNIVIE

>member
-27 EADRQ
+27 EEERQ
-32 NEAYMKLLEDARSLE
+32 NDAYMKLLEDARSLE
-47 DLKDSDVDSEE
+47 DLKDSAVDIEE

-69 NSMVDEIAT
+69 NSMVDEISA

-83 QTRSNLNKYRAE
+83 QTRDNLNKYRAE
-95 YQSDFANMV
+95 YQSNFANMV
-104 DMIKRRGE
+104 DRIKRRGE

-221 AYKQQLDQAK
+221 AYKQQLNQAK

-249 TGERVGGRSG
+249 TGERVGRSRG
-259 GSAGVVRGSAAGS
+259 GSAGVTRGGTAGS

-283 FPGAYGGVSVQMN
+283 FPGIYGGVSVQMN

-323 YKATYVDDGRTT
+323 YKAMYVDDGRTT

-350 IPVSGRYFGHDMTV
+350 IPVSERYFGYDMTV
-364 FKNNDGNIVKVV
+364 FKNNDGNVVKVV

-383 DTNGSSKVDIYK
+383 DTNGSSRTDIYK
-395 AYKGVDKP
+395 AYKGIDKLP
-403 PRVMTLSS
+403 KVMTLSS

-416 LYSASGN
+416 LYSVNGN
-423 KYSKPFEYDG
+423 KYKKPFEYDG

-438 IKSKR
+438 INSKR
-443 DGEKIDQ
+443 DGEQIDQ

-477 VLNEFIKE
+477 ALNEFIKE
-485 ITGVGNDND
+485 ITGVKDDNE

-504 LGYHIEITFY
+504 LGYHIEVTFY
-514 GNARKNKIKQFQINL
+514 GNTRNNKIKQFQINL
-529 IHDEDD
+529 YRDEDD
-535 AKPQNTNNADNGGNN
+535 AKRQNN
-550 NQNQDGQ
+550 NKQNESSQEDNQ
-557 QQQQQQQQQSAD
+557 QQQTQQRTQRAD
-569 SSSMNNNAS
+569 SSRVSVNPAS
-578 AAASQIDTTAELN
+578 AESQIDTTAELN
-591 ANAVID
+591 GNIVIE

>member
-27 EADRQ
+27 EEERQ
-32 NEAYMKLLEDARSLE
+32 NDAYMKLLEDARSLE
-47 DLKDSDVDSEE
+47 DLKDSGVDSEE

-69 NSMVDEIAT
+69 NSMVDEISA

-83 QTRSNLNKYRAE
+83 QTRDNLNKYRAE
-95 YQSDFANMV
+95 YQSNFANMV
-104 DMIKRRGE
+104 DRIKRRGE

-221 AYKQQLDQAK
+221 AYKQQLNQAK

-249 TGERVGGRSG
+249 TGERVGRSSG
-259 GSAGVVRGSAAGS
+259 GSSGVVRGGTTGS

-323 YKATYVDDGRTT
+323 YKAMYVDDGRTT

-350 IPVSGRYFGHDMTV
+350 IPVSEKNFGYDMTV
-364 FKNNDGNIVKVV
+364 FKNNDGNVVKVV

-383 DTNGSSKVDIYK
+383 DTNGSSRTDIYK
-395 AYKGVDKP
+395 AYKGIDKLP
-403 PRVMTLSS
+403 KVMTLSS

-416 LYSASGN
+416 LYSVSGD
-423 KYSKPFEYDG
+423 KYKKPFEYDG

-438 IKSKR
+438 INSKR
-443 DGEKIDQ
+443 NGEKIDQ

-477 VLNEFIKE
+477 ALNEFIKE
-485 ITGVGNDND
+485 ITGVKDDNE

-504 LGYHIEITFY
+504 LGYHIEVTFY
-514 GNARKNKIKQFQINL
+514 GNTRNNKIKQFQINL
-529 IHDEDD
+529 YRDEDD
-535 AKPQNTNNADNGGNN
+535 AKRQNN
-550 NQNQDGQ
+550 NKQNESSQEDNQ
-557 QQQQQQQQQSAD
+557 QQQTQQRTQRAD
-569 SSSMNNNAS
+569 SSSVSVNPAS
-578 AAASQIDTTAELN
+578 AESQIDTTAELN
-591 ANAVID
+591 GNIVIE

>member
-1 MAYSIKPTYEP
+1 

-27 EADRQ
+27 EEERQ
-32 NEAYMKLLEDARSLE
+32 NDAYMKLIEDARSLE
-47 DLKDSDVDSEE
+47 DLKDSGVDSEE

-69 NSMVDEIAT
+69 NSMVDEISA

-83 QTRSNLNKYRAE
+83 QTRDNLNKYRAE

-104 DMIKRRGE
+104 DRIKRRGE
-112 LVKQQRAYLAE
+112 LVKQQRTYLAE

-207 TNGGMAAY
+207 TNGGIAAY

-249 TGERVGGRSG
+249 TGERVGRSSG
-259 GSAGVVRGSAAGS
+259 GSAGVASGGAAGS
-272 TGYSGRFEKHI
+272 TGYSGRFVKHI
-283 FPGAYGGVSVQMN
+283 FPGVYGGVSVQMN

-323 YKATYVDDGRTT
+323 YKAMYVDDGRTT
-335 YTDAEKEFLRNIYGG
+335 YTNAEKEFLRNIYGG
-350 IPVSGRYFGHDMTV
+350 IPVSEKNFGYDMTV
-364 FKNNDGNIVKVV
+364 FKNNDGNVVKVV

-383 DTNGSSKVDIYK
+383 DTNGSSRTDIYK
-395 AYKGVDKP
+395 AYKGVDKLP
-403 PRVMTLSS
+403 KVMTLSS

-416 LYSASGN
+416 LYSVSGN
-423 KYSKPFEYDG
+423 KYKKPFEYDG

-438 IKSKR
+438 INSKR
-443 DGEKIDQ
+443 DGGQIKQ
-450 DVITNYEEYDDIMSR
+450 YVITDYEEYDDIMSGF
-465 YDSSNVYAGTKK
+465 DSSNVYAGAKK
-477 VLNEFIKE
+477 ALNEFIKE
-485 ITGVGNDND
+485 ITGVKDDND

-504 LGYHIEITFY
+504 LGYHIEVTFY
-514 GNARKNKIKQFQINL
+514 GNTRNNKIKQFQINL
-529 IHDEDD
+529 YRDEDD
-535 AKPQNTNNADNGGNN
+535 AKRQDNNKQNESSQEDN
-550 NQNQDGQ
+550 Q
-557 QQQQQQQQQSAD
+557 QHQTQQRTQRAD
-569 SSSMNNNAS
+569 SSSVSVNPAS
-578 AAASQIDTTAELN
+578 AESQIDTTAELN
-591 ANAVID
+591 GNIVIE

>member
-27 EADRQ
+27 EEERQ
-32 NEAYMKLLEDARSLE
+32 NDAYMKLLEDARSLE
-47 DLKDSDVDSEE
+47 DLKDSAVDSEE

-69 NSMVDEIAT
+69 NSMVDEISA

-83 QTRSNLNKYRAE
+83 QTRDNLNKYRAE

-104 DMIKRRGE
+104 DRIKRRGE

-221 AYKQQLDQAK
+221 AYKQQLNQAK

-249 TGERVGGRSG
+249 TGERVGRSSG
-259 GSAGVVRGSAAGS
+259 GSAGVTRGGTAGS

-283 FPGAYGGVSVQMN
+283 FPGVYGGVSVQMN

-323 YKATYVDDGRTT
+323 YKAMYVDDGRTT

-350 IPVSGRYFGHDMTV
+350 IPVSERYFGYDMTV
-364 FKNNDGNIVKVV
+364 FKNNDGNVVKVV

-383 DTNGSSKVDIYK
+383 DTNGSSRTDIYK
-395 AYKGVDKP
+395 AYKGIDKLP
-403 PRVMTLSS
+403 KVMTLSS

-416 LYSASGN
+416 LYSVSGN
-423 KYSKPFEYDG
+423 KYKKPFEYDG

-438 IKSKR
+438 INSKR

-477 VLNEFIKE
+477 ALNEFIKE
-485 ITGVGNDND
+485 ITGVKDDNE

-504 LGYHIEITFY
+504 LGYHIEVTFY
-514 GNARKNKIKQFQINL
+514 GNTRNNKIKQFQINL
-529 IHDEDD
+529 YRDEDD
-535 AKPQNTNNADNGGNN
+535 AKRQNN
-550 NQNQDGQ
+550 NKRNESSQEDNQ
-557 QQQQQQQQQSAD
+557 QQQTQQRTQRAD
-569 SSSMNNNAS
+569 SSSVSVSPAS
-578 AAASQIDTTAELN
+578 AESQIDTTAELN
-591 ANAVID
+591 GNIVIE

>member
-27 EADRQ
+27 EEERQ
-32 NEAYMKLLEDARSLE
+32 NDAYMKLLEDARSLE
-47 DLKDSDVDSEE
+47 DLKDSAVDSEE

-69 NSMVDEIAT
+69 NSMVDEISA

-83 QTRSNLNKYRAE
+83 QTRDNLNKYRAE
-95 YQSDFANMV
+95 YQSNFANMV
-104 DMIKRRGE
+104 DRIKRRGE

-130 VDYSNTPAIKVVE
+130 VDYSNTPAIKVVD

-195 DDNKKAK
+195 DDNNKAK

-221 AYKQQLDQAK
+221 AYKQQLNQAK

-249 TGERVGGRSG
+249 TGERVGRSSG
-259 GSAGVVRGSAAGS
+259 GSAGIARGGTTGS
-272 TGYSGRFEKHI
+272 TGYLGRFEKHI

-323 YKATYVDDGRTT
+323 YKAMYVDDGRTT

-350 IPVSGRYFGHDMTV
+350 IPVSEKNFGYDMTV
-364 FKNNDGNIVKVV
+364 FKNNDGNVVKVV

-383 DTNGSSKVDIYK
+383 DTNGSSRTDIYK
-395 AYKGVDKP
+395 AYKGIDKLP
-403 PRVMTLSS
+403 KVMTLSS

-416 LYSASGN
+416 LYSVSGN
-423 KYSKPFEYDG
+423 KYKKPFEYDG

-438 IKSKR
+438 INSKR

-450 DVITNYEEYDDIMSR
+450 DVITNYEEYDDIMSK
-465 YDSSNVYAGTKK
+465 YDSSNIYAGTKK
-477 VLNEFIKE
+477 ALNEFIKE
-485 ITGVGNDND
+485 ITGVKGDNE
-494 VMEKLKEVFN
+494 VMETLKEVFN
-504 LGYHIEITFY
+504 LGYHIEVTFY
-514 GNARKNKIKQFQINL
+514 GNTRNNKIKQFQINL
-529 IHDEDD
+529 YRDEDD
-535 AKPQNTNNADNGGNN
+535 AKRKNN
-550 NQNQDGQ
+550 NKQNESSQEDNQ
-557 QQQQQQQQQSAD
+557 QQQTQQRAQRAD
-569 SSSMNNNAS
+569 SSSVSVNPAS
-578 AAASQIDTTAELN
+578 AESQIDTTAELN
-591 ANAVID
+591 GNIVIE

>member
-27 EADRQ
+27 EEERQ
-32 NEAYMKLLEDARSLE
+32 NDAYMKLLEDARSLE
-47 DLKDSDVDSEE
+47 DLKDSAVDSEE

-69 NSMVDEIAT
+69 NSMVDEISA

-83 QTRSNLNKYRAE
+83 QTRDNLNKYRAE

-104 DMIKRRGE
+104 DRIKRRGE

-249 TGERVGGRSG
+249 TGERVGRSSG
-259 GSAGVVRGSAAGS
+259 GSAGVVRGGTTGS

-283 FPGAYGGVSVQMN
+283 FPGIYGGVSVQMN

-323 YKATYVDDGRTT
+323 YKAMNVDDGRTT

-350 IPVSGRYFGHDMTV
+350 IPVSEKNFGYDMTV
-364 FKNNDGNIVKVV
+364 FKNNDGNVVKVV

-383 DTNGSSKVDIYK
+383 DTNGSSRTDIYK
-395 AYKGVDKP
+395 AYKGVDKLP
-403 PRVMTLSS
+403 KVMTLSS

-416 LYSASGN
+416 LYSVSGN
-423 KYSKPFEYDG
+423 KYKKPFEYDG

-438 IKSKR
+438 INSKR

-465 YDSSNVYAGTKK
+465 YDSSNIYAGTKK
-477 VLNEFIKE
+477 ALNEFIKE
-485 ITGVGNDND
+485 ITGVKDDNE

-504 LGYHIEITFY
+504 LGYHIEVTFY
-514 GNARKNKIKQFQINL
+514 GNTRNNKIKQFQINL
-529 IHDEDD
+529 YRDEDD
-535 AKPQNTNNADNGGNN
+535 AKRQNN
-550 NQNQDGQ
+550 NKQNESSQEDNQ
-557 QQQQQQQQQSAD
+557 QQQTQQRTQRAD
-569 SSSMNNNAS
+569 SSSVSVNPAS
-578 AAASQIDTTAELN
+578 VEPQIDTTAELN
-591 ANAVID
+591 GNIVIE

>member
-27 EADRQ
+27 EEERQ
-32 NEAYMKLLEDARSLE
+32 NDAYMKLLEDARSLE
-47 DLKDSDVDSEE
+47 DLKDSAVDIEE

-69 NSMVDEIAT
+69 NSMVDEISA

-83 QTRSNLNKYRAE
+83 QTRDNLNKYRAE
-95 YQSDFANMV
+95 YQSNFANMV
-104 DMIKRRGE
+104 DRIKRRGE
-112 LVKQQRAYLAE
+112 LVRQQRAYLAE

-195 DDNKKAK
+195 DDNKKAR

-249 TGERVGGRSG
+249 TGERVGRSRG
-259 GSAGVVRGSAAGS
+259 GSAGVTRGGTAGS

-283 FPGAYGGVSVQMN
+283 FPGIYGGVSVQMN

-323 YKATYVDDGRTT
+323 YKAMYVDDGRTT

-350 IPVSGRYFGHDMTV
+350 IPVSEKNFGYDMTV
-364 FKNNDGNIVKVV
+364 FKNNDGNVVKVV

-383 DTNGSSKVDIYK
+383 DTNGSSRTDIYK
-395 AYKGVDKP
+395 AYKGVDKLP
-403 PRVMTLSS
+403 KVMTLSS

-416 LYSASGN
+416 LYSVSGN
-423 KYSKPFEYDG
+423 KYKKPFEYDG

-438 IKSKR
+438 INSKK

-477 VLNEFIKE
+477 ALNEFIKE
-485 ITGVGNDND
+485 ITGVRDDNE

-504 LGYHIEITFY
+504 LGYHIEVTFY
-514 GNARKNKIKQFQINL
+514 GNTRNNKIKQFQINL
-529 IHDEDD
+529 YRDEDD
-535 AKPQNTNNADNGGNN
+535 AKRQNN
-550 NQNQDGQ
+550 NKQNESSQEDNQ
-557 QQQQQQQQQSAD
+557 QQQTQQRTQRAD
-569 SSSMNNNAS
+569 SSRVSVNPAS
-578 AAASQIDTTAELN
+578 AESQIDTTAELN
-591 ANAVID
+591 GNIVIE